1 MSMPPPI
8 EQNKKNVL
16 IYLKQ
21 IELSATAKKTT
32 EISKKHILKKKT
44 TILITSFW
52 NELPLDRTIL
62 TKPFFFL
69 LSFFNMIYFRIPFKE
84 FNEQV

>member
-32 EISKKHILKKKT
+32 EISKKHILKKKNHNLNHQFLKWIASRPHNFDK
-44 TILITSFW
+44 TI
-52 NELPLDRTIL
+52 
-62 TKPFFFL
+62 FFL